1 MTNETLATVATA
13 KVHKGAAVKAAS
25 AELAVGT
32 HDVDV
37 LVRITGSLTRGEDFD
52 QRIVGK
58 ADAWA
63 LAAALLARLGPV
75 DVAAVVRDSL
85 SGALKGAVD
94 SLKAEAAAGDAR
106 AQGRDSHPLQ
116 RQGHHQ
122 AVGRGGRGRGGAR
135 LTIGPSLAG
144 VPGLRLRAP
153 ASLYMEDYHSRVVVG
168 LDESRQP

>member
-94 SLKAEAAAGDAR
+94 SLKAEAAAAMLVLKGATLTR
-106 AQGRDSHPLQ
+106 CNGKVTTKLSAEVVEAE
-116 RQGHHQ
+116 
-122 AVGRGGRGRGGAR
+122 AV
-135 LTIGPSLAG
+135 
-144 VPGLRLRAP
+144 P
-153 ASLYMEDYHSRVVVG
+153 A
-168 LDESRQP
+168 